1 MEAVEVVTSK
11 LVVSKATKMKVGVT
25 IGAVGTAIHR
35 LNNHATT
42 TKTIGTATK
51 VKGLLYL
58 QSKQMEAPMNGT
70 AVSVKRIISHQG
82 HHHQVIGHQNNT
94 NIHGKVHLLVV
105 PNVL

>member
-11 LVVSKATKMKVGVT
+11 LVVSKATKMKAAVT

-58 QSKQMEAPMNGT
+58 QSKPMEAPMHGT
-70 AVSVKRIISHQG
+70 AMPVKHIICHQG
-82 HHHQVIGHQNNT
+82 HHQQGIGHQYNND
-94 NIHGKVHLLVV
+94 IHRRFTD
-105 PNVL
+105 